1 MCHPT
6 KPEGARPVG
15 VSRVVKSWSPF
26 QMVRSINKKIITNG
40 ADLSKKIVRVTG
52 KAKNKVVK
60 VQRLVFNLTFAKV
73 ALPLCFFFFIL
84 LLHPHTEIQVGAV
97 ATFSLLFLSF
107 LLLSSKFKS
116 DDDLSSVNRDSPD
129 VNLKPRVVCHSS
141 DLALGLYSCLPLA
154 SISRGWGW
162 LASVHLPQPLM
173 TLVIR
178 VFAEATGCDR
188 SEAERDIQ
196 EYSSLSQ
203 WFTRRL
209 RPGLRPISE
218 RSALVSPADG
228 TITTSSTVSQDGFTH
243 LVKGLSYSLEMF
255 LGCLDN
261 IRPVIKVNDD
271 SDYDSDSPAQVL
283 LYPAHSRLLLNSLN
297 SSPTQLYETTI
308 YLSPGDYHRFHSP
321 ADWTVT
327 MRRHF
332 PGTLFSVSPKIVKML
347 PTSLLTNERVAW
359 YGRWKYGTFIMV
371 AVAATNVG
379 DIQTG
384 FDADIATNNWGTVT
398 ETEKVYEKP
407 LEFRRGDDFGHFN
420 FGSTIVMIYEAP
432 AGIEFGSNPSKR
444 IKMGEALLHT
454 EGLNSRGL

>member
-1 MCHPT
+1 M
-6 KPEGARPVG
+6 
-15 VSRVVKSWSPF
+15 
-26 QMVRSINKKIITNG
+26 
-40 ADLSKKIVRVTG
+40 
-52 KAKNKVVK
+52 
-60 VQRLVFNLTFAKV
+60 
-73 ALPLCFFFFIL
+73 
-84 LLHPHTEIQVGAV
+84 
-97 ATFSLLFLSF
+97 FLSF
-107 LLLSSKFKS
+107 LILSSKLKS

-129 VNLKPRVVCHSS
+129 VNLKPGVVSHSS

-308 YLSPGDYHRFHSP
+308 YLSPGDYHR
-321 ADWTVT
+321 
-327 MRRHF
+327 
-332 PGTLFSVSPKIVKML
+332 SV
-347 PTSLLTNERVAW
+347 
-359 YGRWKYGTFIMV
+359 Y
-371 AVAATNVG
+371 
-379 DIQTG
+379 
-384 FDADIATNNWGTVT
+384 
-398 ETEKVYEKP
+398 
-407 LEFRRGDDFGHFN
+407 
-420 FGSTIVMIYEAP
+420 
-432 AGIEFGSNPSKR
+432 
-444 IKMGEALLHT
+444 
-454 EGLNSRGL
+454 

>member
-1 MCHPT
+1 
-6 KPEGARPVG
+6 VG

-26 QMVRSINKKIITNG
+26 QIVRSINKKIINNG

-52 KAKNKVVK
+52 KAKNKVVT

-73 ALPLCFFFFIL
+73 TLPLCFFFFIL

-107 LLLSSKFKS
+107 LLLSSKLKR
-116 DDDLSSVNRDSPD
+116 DDDLSTVVRDLPD
-129 VNLKPRVVCHSS
+129 VKLRPAVVSQSS

-154 SISRGWGW
+154 SLSRGWGW
-162 LASVHLPQPLM
+162 LASVHLPPPLM
-173 TLVIR
+173 TLVIWI
-178 VFAEATGCDR
+178 FAVATGCDR
-188 SEAERDIQ
+188 SEAERDIRD
-196 EYSSLSQ
+196 YSSLSQ

-218 RSALVSPADG
+218 RSDLVSPADG
-228 TITTSSTVSQDGFTH
+228 TITTASTVAQDGFTH

-255 LGCLDN
+255 LGCLDT

-297 SSPTQLYETTI
+297 SAPTQLYETTI

-332 PGTLFSVSPKIVKML
+332 PGTLYSVSPKIVKML

-359 YGRWKYGTFIMV
+359 YGSWKYGTFIMV

-384 FDADIATNNWGTVT
+384 FDADVATNNRANVT

-420 FGSTIVMIYEAP
+420 FGSTIVLIYEAP
-432 AGIEFGSNPSKR
+432 AGIKFGSNPSRR
-444 IKMGEALLHT
+444 IKMGEALLYT
-454 EGLNSRGL
+454 EGISRGL